1 MLHQVFNGRMDKGYN
16 RHLALSILKD
26 GQLTTKMV
34 EAQKKN
40 DIEW

>member
-16 RHLALSILKD
+16 RLLALSILKD

-34 EAQKKN
+34 NAQKEN
-40 DIEW
+40 DQEW